1 MSEYYYEIYQVKA
14 KENFAFMD
22 WKRAN
27 KFFNWSFEPYKW
39 VWSGFEKAEDDYDL
53 LNRLF
58 VTFNINHPVGFKGHS
73 MSVSDVIKINHTIDE
88 SKAKYYFCD
97 AIGWKDITKEIKGE
111 IKK

>member
-1 MSEYYYEIYQVKA
+1 MSEYYYEIYQVKI
-14 KENFAFMD
+14 EEDFAFMD

-27 KFFNWSFEPYKW
+27 KFFKWSFEPYKW

-73 MSVSDVIKINHTIDE
+73 MSVSDVIKINHTVDE
-88 SKAKYYFCD
+88 NKAKYYFCD
-97 AIGWKDITKEIKGE
+97 AIGWKDITEIIKGE
-111 IKK
+111 E